1 MGNHIQNSENISLS
15 RNLNFESLYN
25 QIPDFKRSD
34 EKIKKY
40 DMQMQRQIAFLN
52 AYSKQKQKKE
62 NQRLLKIK
70 MSDSL

>member
-1 MGNHIQNSENISLS
+1 
-15 RNLNFESLYN
+15 LYN